1 MICPCCGYADEPRY
15 NPSKK
20 IRELRG
26 KRSKHTKGL
35 IRRVVNLIQTNILS
49 DNELIREYYFWQ
61 SISKVPDDVVNWSIE
76 RYLESKK
83 PLFDGKGF
91 KYLTKIILNHLKDRG
106 TISKN
111 ERLRHGKPPA
121 VVKTKEY

>member
-1 MICPCCGYADEPRY
+1 M
-15 NPSKK
+15 
-20 IRELRG
+20 
-26 KRSKHTKGL
+26 
-35 IRRVVNLIQTNILS
+35 
-49 DNELIREYYFWQ
+49 
-61 SISKVPDDVVNWSIE
+61 PDDVVNWSIE

-91 KYLTKIILNHLKDRG
+91 KYLTKIILNHQKDRG